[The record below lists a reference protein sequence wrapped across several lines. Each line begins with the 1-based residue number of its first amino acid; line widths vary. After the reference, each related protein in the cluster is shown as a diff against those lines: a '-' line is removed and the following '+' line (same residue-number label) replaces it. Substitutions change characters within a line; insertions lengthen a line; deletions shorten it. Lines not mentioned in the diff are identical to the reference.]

1 MFKDLAYCRPATVAA
16 AVTALQTPG
25 ARALAGGTDL
35 VVRLR
40 EGREGVAQVVDLN
53 AIPGLGQIGVQG
65 EEIFL
70 GPLVTFSQ
78 MMTSALIRHE
88 APLLARAAAAV
99 GSPQIRN
106 RGTLGGNIM
115 NASPAGDS
123 LPVLLALE
131 ARVNLA
137 GPEGERCLPLAELL
151 AGPYHTRAL
160 PGEILT
166 EIRFPRLPAGCGSS
180 FLKLGRRNALAIARM
195 NVAAVLQME
204 AGKIKS
210 ARLAVGAV
218 TPVPRRFPEAEAV
231 LAGASPGE
239 GVYKAAA
246 REVAAGM
253 VREAGRR
260 PSFAYKIPA
269 VQALVRRALAE
280 AAQAVEGGEAGV
292 PGSH

>member
-1 MFKDLAYCRPATVAA
+1 MFKELSYCRPQTVAE
-16 AVTALQTPG
+16 AVAALQTPG

-35 VVRLR
+35 VVHLR
-40 EGREGVAQVVDLN
+40 EGRQGVTMAVDLN

-78 MMTSALIRHE
+78 LMNSALIRYE
-88 APLLARAAAAV
+88 APLLARAAATV

-106 RGTLGGNIM
+106 RGTIGGNIM

-123 LPVLLALE
+123 LPVLLALDAE
-131 ARVNLA
+131 VTLA
-137 GPEGERCLPLAELL
+137 GPTGERRLSLAVLL
-151 AGPYHTRAL
+151 AGPYRTRAL
-160 PGEILT
+160 PGEVLK

-180 FLKLGRRNALAIARM
+180 FVKLGRRNALAIARI
-195 NVAAVLQME
+195 NVAAVLQVE
-204 AGKIKS
+204 AGRINF

-231 LAGASPGE
+231 LTGVGPGE
-239 GVYKAAA
+239 EVYKAAA

-253 VREAGRR
+253 VRAAGRR

-280 AAQAVEGGEAGV
+280 AAQAIEGGEADA

>member
-1 MFKDLAYCRPATVAA
+1 MFKNLAYCRPETVAE
-16 AVTALQTPG
+16 AVAALQTPG

-40 EGREGVAQVVDLN
+40 EGRKGVTLAVDLN
-53 AIPGLGQIGVQG
+53 TVPGLGQIGVQG

-106 RGTLGGNIM
+106 RGTIGGNIM

-123 LPVLLALE
+123 LPALLTLD
-131 ARVNLA
+131 ARVTLA
-137 GPEGERCLPLAELL
+137 GPAGERRLTLAALL
-151 AGPYHTRAL
+151 AGPYRTRAG

-180 FLKLGRRNALAIARM
+180 FLKLGRRNALAIARI
-195 NVAAVLQME
+195 NVAAIVQVE
-204 AGKIKS
+204 AGQIRS
-210 ARLAVGAV
+210 ARLALGAV

-231 LAGASPGE
+231 LRGASPGE
-239 GVYKAAA
+239 EVFKAAA
-246 REVAAGM
+246 REVAVEM
-253 VREAGRR
+253 VREAGQR

-269 VQALVRRALAE
+269 VQSLVRRALAE
-280 AAQAVEGGEAGV
+280 AARAVEGGEASE